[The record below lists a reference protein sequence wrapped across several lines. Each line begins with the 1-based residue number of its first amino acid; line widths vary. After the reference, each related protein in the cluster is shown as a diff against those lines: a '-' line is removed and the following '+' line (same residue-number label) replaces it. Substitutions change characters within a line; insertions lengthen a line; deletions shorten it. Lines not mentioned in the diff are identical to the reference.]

1 MQRRLF
7 IKPIARASLIITLML
22 GLVTGI
28 TYAALQSQQSKFTG
42 STIQTATANLL
53 VSQDGTTFSNSQSGF
68 TFANVIPGGSLAPA
82 NGYSIT
88 LKNAGGTALA
98 LKLAVSSTPTNIDNV
113 DLSKVFVHL
122 SSTTTGAQNMTIP
135 LQTLIDGSATGGY
148 ALTNPAV
155 LFSGNTYQ
163 YILQV
168 SMAKDA
174 FAGPSATIGAID
186 LSFSGTTVL

>member
-1 MQRRLF
+1 MQRRTIIRPF
-7 IKPIARASLIITLML
+7 VRASLVISLTL
-22 GLVTGI
+22 GLVTGV

-53 VSQDGTTFSNSQSGF
+53 VSQDGVNFSNSQAGF

-82 NGYSIT
+82 NGYSII

-98 LKLAVSSTPTNIDNV
+98 LKLAVSSTPTNLDNV
-113 DLSKVFVHL
+113 DLTKVFVNL
-122 SSTTTGAQNMTIP
+122 ASTNNGPIMSIP
-135 LQTLIDGSATGGY
+135 LQALIDSQATGGY
-148 ALTNPAV
+148 AITNPAV
-155 LFSGNTYQ
+155 LFAGNTHQ

-186 LSFSGTTVL
+186 LSFSGVTVL

>member
-1 MQRRLF
+1 MQRRTI
-7 IKPIARASLIITLML
+7 IKPLVRASLVISLML
-22 GLVTGI
+22 GLVTGV

-42 STIQTATANLL
+42 STIQTSTANLL
-53 VSQDGTTFSNSQSGF
+53 ISHDGVNFANSQAGF

-82 NGYSIT
+82 NGYSII

-98 LKLAVSSTPTNIDNV
+98 LKLAVSSTPTNPDNV
-113 DLSKVFVHL
+113 DLTKVFVNL
-122 SSTTTGAQNMTIP
+122 TSTNSTPVMTIP
-135 LQTLIDGSATGGY
+135 LQTLIDSQATGGY
-148 ALTNPAV
+148 AITNPAA
-155 LFSGNTYQ
+155 LFSGNIYQ

-174 FAGPSATIGAID
+174 FAGPSANIGAID

>member
-1 MQRRLF
+1 MQRRSF
-7 IKPIARASLIITLML
+7 IKPIARASLIITLTL
-22 GLVTGI
+22 GLVTGV

-53 VSQDGTTFSNSQSGF
+53 VSQDGINFSNSQAGF
-68 TFANVIPGGSLAPA
+68 TFANVIPGGSLAPT
-82 NGYSIT
+82 NGYSII

-98 LKLAVSSTPTNIDNV
+98 LKLAVSSTPTNPDNV
-113 DLSKVFVHL
+113 DLNKVFVHL
-122 SSTTTGAQNMTIP
+122 TSTVSGATAMSIP
-135 LQTLIDGSATGGY
+135 LQSLIDSSATGGY

-155 LFSGNTYQ
+155 LFAGNTYQ

-174 FAGPSATIGAID
+174 FVGPSATIGAID
-186 LSFSGTTVL
+186 LSFSGATVL